1 MTTKPMSYYLAP
13 VMLVLNIVL
22 AAANWYFQ
30 PARIGGWLSA
40 LVFLA
45 IAALI
50 LFFSSRRSGDAAWQ
64 RGVDE
69 IRNAIVFAG
78 LIMMIPL
85 SAKLAAILGLISDA
99 DFSKRVMNA
108 VIGVFFVFTGNAI
121 PKTLTPLSSLQCDPA
136 KVQAFQR
143 LTGWTWVLMGLAYA
157 MAWLVLPLDLANPVS
172 MALILCGMV
181 VVLTQIFRFRR
192 SRRKEA

>member
-22 AAANWYFQ
+22 AAVNWYFQ
-30 PARIGGWLSA
+30 PARMGAWLSA
-40 LVFLA
+40 LVFLG

-50 LFFSSRRSGDAAWQ
+50 LFFWSRRSGDAAWQ

-69 IRNAIVFAG
+69 IRKAIVFAG
-78 LIMMIPL
+78 LIMLIPL
-85 SAKLAAILGLISDA
+85 SAKLAVTLGVISDA

-108 VIGVFFVFTGNAI
+108 VLGAFFVFTGNAI
-121 PKTLTPLSSLQCDPA
+121 PKTLTPLSSQCDPA
-136 KVQAFQR
+136 KVQAFHR

-157 MAWLVLPLDLANPVS
+157 IAWLVLPLDLAKPVS
-172 MALILCGMV
+172 LALLICSMLV
-181 VVLTQIFRFRR
+181 VMTQMFRFRR
-192 SRRKEA
+192 SGHKEA